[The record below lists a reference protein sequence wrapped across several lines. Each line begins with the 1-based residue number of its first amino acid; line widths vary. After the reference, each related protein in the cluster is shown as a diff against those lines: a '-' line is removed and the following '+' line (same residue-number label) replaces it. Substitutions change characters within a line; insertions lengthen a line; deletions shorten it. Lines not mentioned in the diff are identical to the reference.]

1 MMNKRIRSM
10 VDEIFSKMQMTAENL
25 ALRDELMANAQARYE
40 DAVGGGKTEEEAF
53 AEVAASLEDVHELLR
68 EMNGGAAQENTQTAA
83 APEAQEE
90 PAEDPAKAAQEE
102 KQPQADIDLGETLN
116 KAFSALGSWG
126 KSIMPQAKKLVR
138 EVDHATG
145 GALKSMGKAVNKTMK
160 DAQKAAGD
168 AIDKMS
174 DKSGEL
180 VFDFGK
186 RAEPKAQAD
195 KEAGDARTLREEAL
209 ELREQAANLRAEAGL
224 KKVTGDQ
231 ASADELCAK
240 ADELDTQADGLNVQ
254 ADMLEQA
261 QEMEAAAKAAAEE
274 ATDPVEDPAVNEV
287 ISLEEKHV
295 PLMDMDGDVNEEA
308 FTRVVEQIEHET
320 ERVLGDEPAQEETRD
335 DAQDAAYTVT
345 GEMAAGGSLVF
356 PANGL
361 HAVDI
366 ELDADDVR
374 IEVTDGSLVETGWIA
389 QNVEG
394 EPEIVMEDHKLK
406 IRRKNPD
413 VFKTFFSVFSKNGG
427 QITVRVPHGCGAEY
441 KISTTSGDI
450 VMDEVDAEKVKAN
463 STSGSIRLEPDAAV
477 RAALVKAETV
487 SGAITVSACADEVRV
502 TTVSGSQFISCDAGK
517 VETDTV
523 SGKVHIEGACDT
535 WDVNSVSGN
544 VELICTDVPARKI
557 GIGTVSASATVAL
570 PGNIRGFVA
579 KFSGMSGKLINEF
592 GPDRYGTCALPVQM
606 DSMSGSLRITRL

>member
-1 MMNKRIRSM
+1 M
-10 VDEIFSKMQMTAENL
+10 DE
-25 ALRDELMANAQARYE
+25 
-40 DAVGGGKTEEEAF
+40 
-53 AEVAASLEDVHELLR
+53 
-68 EMNGGAAQENTQTAA
+68 
-83 APEAQEE
+83 
-90 PAEDPAKAAQEE
+90 
-102 KQPQADIDLGETLN
+102 
-116 KAFSALGSWG
+116 
-126 KSIMPQAKKLVR
+126 
-138 EVDHATG
+138 
-145 GALKSMGKAVNKTMK
+145 
-160 DAQKAAGD
+160 
-168 AIDKMS
+168 
-174 DKSGEL
+174 
-180 VFDFGK
+180 
-186 RAEPKAQAD
+186 
-195 KEAGDARTLREEAL
+195 
-209 ELREQAANLRAEAGL
+209 
-224 KKVTGDQ
+224 
-231 ASADELCAK
+231 
-240 ADELDTQADGLNVQ
+240 
-254 ADMLEQA
+254 
-261 QEMEAAAKAAAEE
+261 
-274 ATDPVEDPAVNEV
+274 
-287 ISLEEKHV
+287 
-295 PLMDMDGDVNEEA
+295 DGDVNEDA
-308 FTRVVEQIEHET
+308 FTKVVDQIQRET
-320 ERVLGDEPAQEETRD
+320 KQVLDDAKETLDGMLGGDEEP
-335 DAQDAAYTVT
+335 AQDAAYTVT
-345 GEMAAGGSLVF
+345 GEASSSGSLLFPAAGLR
-356 PANGL
+356 
-361 HAVDI
+361 AVDV

-374 IEVTDGSLVETGWIA
+374 IETCEGSLIETVWAA

-394 EPEIVMEDHKLK
+394 EPEIVMEGHKLK

-427 QITVRVPHGCGAEY
+427 KITVRVPHGYGAEY

-450 VMDEVDAEKVKAN
+450 VMDEVDAEMVKAN

-487 SGAITVSACADEVRV
+487 SGAITVSACSDEVRV